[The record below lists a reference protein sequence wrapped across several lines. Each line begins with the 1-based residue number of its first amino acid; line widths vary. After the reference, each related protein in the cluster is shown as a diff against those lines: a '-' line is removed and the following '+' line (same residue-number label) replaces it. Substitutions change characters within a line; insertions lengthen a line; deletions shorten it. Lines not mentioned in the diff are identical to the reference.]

1 MPQAVLIPIGNA
13 VAYAI
18 GASFYS
24 TAAIAALGAAT
35 IVVGAAAI
43 RALTPKPN
51 LGKATGYTLTQRG
64 AAVDHQVVYGKTRAA
79 GAEVFKATTGTDN
92 AYLHMVLAFS
102 GHEIESFEEIWI
114 NDEKATLDGN
124 GNVTTVTAEDG
135 STSGRYDGK
144 MTIIKRLGGTDNA
157 TAVSFGSSPNRPTD
171 AGWTTDHKLTGISF
185 LYVRLKFDRDAYPNG
200 VPEIQATIKG
210 KKVYD
215 PRTATTAW
223 SDNPAL
229 CIRDYLTESGYGLGE
244 SSDAIDDTLFVNAA
258 NACDETSDYSD
269 TKTIWGSSVTLGQKK
284 FTLNG
289 SFTTAANPVD
299 ILEDM
304 LTSMGGTLW
313 YAQGKWRTKAA
324 KWTAPVLTLN
334 EDDLRSSVTVS
345 TRHATRDN
353 FNVIKGTFKGIES
366 NYIETD
372 YEQFPL
378 DDSTNSFIQA
388 DGEQKNPV
396 DIPLPFTGDHVT
408 ARRLAR
414 IALESHR
421 QQIQVSASF
430 GMKAFQLQVGDV
442 VRITNS
448 RFGWSAKEFEVLTW
462 SFSMNDD
469 LQLIVDMNLQETA
482 ESVFDEE
489 DDGAVYERDNT
500 TLLSP
505 FDVPTV
511 TLGTPTSGSTVN
523 RDGTVVP
530 FIEFSWSASDPS
542 RVGHYLVEWS
552 NDAGVNYTSVTTDST
567 SYRLSPA
574 ESGTSYLYRV
584 TPYNYLGVSGSTVTS
599 GVSTPTVND
608 GTTPNAPSIVSIS
621 GGYRTATVDWD
632 EPTQN
637 TDGSDLTDLRYY
649 RVYRGTSSNPTTEIG
664 VTYSSIFTDGGLA
677 DNTTYYYRI
686 KAVDTS
692 GNESAYSVQDSVT
705 TNPELVDGAEG
716 ASVLVVYADN
726 ASGSN
731 QSLSSTGKEYVQYVE
746 YTGTAPSLPVS
757 GTFVKFVGE
766 QGQGI
771 WPIYA
776 DNSSG
781 SNQSFSSTGKTF
793 VTFYESATQPT
804 LPVTGQ
810 TFVKYI
816 GDDGADGADGNDGP
830 RGAGRWYV
838 GVTTLPTTSSGAD
851 TEFTAALG
859 NPVDRDQ
866 AWFYTGTIG
875 SPTGQSVWIY
885 SSTGDTWNEQEEVI
899 DGDLLVTGTVT
910 TDAIATDAITAAK
923 IDVTDLSVISANL
936 GTIEVD
942 TANIANGAVTNRFAA
957 FTAADLT
964 PTTSYQLLQELTID
978 CDGNPISILFNAGV
992 DGITSFEI
1000 DVRLDDVSQR
1010 TFNTSSGFYVEP
1022 SDFSGSVPVSL
1033 FGNTSNT
1040 FVTSVPSSHS
1050 HTVSLSGTFFV
1061 QEFDATVEYYE
1072 NMATIAMTVT
1082 PSAGSRTVK
1091 VYGRKNGGQSSSPTV
1106 RNRYLETTEL
1116 KR

>member
-13 VAYAI
+13 VAVAI

-64 AAVDHQVVYGKTRAA
+64 AAVDHQVVYGKTRVA

-135 STSGRYDGK
+135 STSGRYNNK

-258 NACDETSDYSD
+258 NACDEASDYSD

-489 DDGAVYERDNT
+489 DDGAIYERDNT

-621 GGYRTATVDWD
+621 GGYRTATVDWN

-705 TNPELVDGAEG
+705 TNPELVDGA
-716 ASVLVVYADN
+716 
-726 ASGSN
+726 
-731 QSLSSTGKEYVQYVE
+731 
-746 YTGTAPSLPVS
+746 
-757 GTFVKFVGE
+757 
-766 QGQGI
+766 
-771 WPIYA
+771 
-776 DNSSG
+776 
-781 SNQSFSSTGKTF
+781 
-793 VTFYESATQPT
+793 
-804 LPVTGQ
+804 
-810 TFVKYI
+810 
-816 GDDGADGADGNDGP
+816 DGADGADGDDGP
-830 RGAGRWYV
+830 RGAGRWHV

-923 IDVTDLSVISANL
+923 IDVTDLSAISANL

-1033 FGNTSNT
+1033 FGNTGNT

-1050 HTVSLSGTFFV
+1050 HTVSLSGTFSV
-1061 QEFDATVEYYE
+1061 QNFAATVEYYE